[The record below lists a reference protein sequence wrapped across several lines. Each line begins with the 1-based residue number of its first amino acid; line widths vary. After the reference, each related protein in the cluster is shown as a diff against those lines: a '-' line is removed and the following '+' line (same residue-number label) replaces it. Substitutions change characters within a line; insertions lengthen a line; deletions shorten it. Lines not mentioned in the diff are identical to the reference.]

1 MHPSDRDTHD
11 HARRGVI
18 FALIAAT
25 LFGLSAPFS
34 KLLLRDAS
42 PQLFAGLLYLGSGV
56 GLSLLWAGRRV
67 ARKSTN
73 ALTRRDVPWLAS
85 AILAGGI
92 LAPLCLISGIALTP
106 ASTAS
111 LLLNLEAVFTGGL
124 AWFVFGEPFHK
135 RIAFGMLVIIAGGV
149 VLSWDGRVESTSLVG
164 PLLVAASTF
173 CWGLDNNLTQKIA
186 SGDAVQLGML
196 KGLVAGSV
204 NTGLAL
210 ALGAAWPGPAHL
222 IRILVLGLVCYGASL
237 VLFVLALRHIGAART
252 GASFSIAPFIATAA
266 SLVVF
271 RERPGVA
278 FMIAAVLMAIGVWL
292 LVTDSHS
299 SDPQHPSAQN
309 LPF

>member
-1 MHPSDRDTHD
+1 MHPSDRGTRE

-18 FALIAAT
+18 LALIAAT
-25 LFGLSAPFS
+25 LFGLSAPYS

-56 GLSLLWAGRRV
+56 GLSLLWLVRRIR
-67 ARKSTN
+67 RKSTN
-73 ALTRRDVPWLAS
+73 SLTRQDVPWLAS
-85 AILAGGI
+85 AILAGGV
-92 LAPLCLISGIALTP
+92 LAPLCLIAGIALTP

-111 LLLNLEAVFTGGL
+111 LLLNLEAVFTAGL
-124 AWFVFGEPFHK
+124 AWFVFGEQFHK

-149 VLSWDGRVESTSLVG
+149 VLSWDGRVESTGILG

-186 SGDAVQLGML
+186 TGDAVQLGML
-196 KGLVAGSV
+196 KGLVAGGV

-210 ALGAAWPGPAHL
+210 ALGATWPGGTHL
-222 IRILVLGLVCYGASL
+222 AGILVLGLVCYGASL

-266 SLVVF
+266 SLIVF

-278 FMIAAVLMAIGVWL
+278 FTVAAALMAIGVWL
-292 LVTDSHS
+292 LVTDSS
-299 SDPQHPSAQN
+299 AADPRQATVQDPAD
-309 LPF
+309 